1 MRVPSDLFGLGY
13 CWCFCG
19 RVGGLVKGNEIFI
32 CNLSGLFVEENRNA
46 YQ

>member
-1 MRVPSDLFGLGY
+1 MISLDLVIVGAFVVGL
-13 CWCFCG
+13 
-19 RVGGLVKGNEIFI
+19 GGLVKGNEIFI